1 MSTRPTRFVLV
12 LCSVLVV
19 VGTIGGCGA
28 DGSDSSRDAGGPD
41 DTTSSSPDE
50 GEGTTSSSPVE
61 GEGTSS
67 SSSPDEGEGT
77 GTATPTTASA
87 EEEGFTG
94 EWDSTFGILRI
105 VASGNR
111 VQGAYEFCAGM
122 VSGTINGEL
131 LEGTWEEDT
140 SACED
145 PESAARVVADGT
157 FSFTLDPG
165 GDTFTGYY
173 ETTGSPERNEWTG
186 NRIS

>member
-41 DTTSSSPDE
+41 DTPSSSPDE
-50 GEGTTSSSPVE
+50 GEGT
-61 GEGTSS
+61 TSS

-94 EWDSTFGILRI
+94 EWDSTFGILRLE
-105 VASGNR
+105 VSGNR

-122 VSGTINGEL
+122 VSGTVNGNL
-131 LEGTWEEDT
+131 LEGTWVEDT

-157 FSFTLDPG
+157 FSFMLESG
-165 GDTFTGYY
+165 GDTFTGNY
-173 ETTGSPERNEWTG
+173 ETTGSPEANEWVGT
-186 NRIS
+186 RIG